1 MLYHVGRHRHR
12 LHASLFGHRCSSD
25 CLREAWLL
33 LKCGGAD
40 DCGEAADEAMGQP
53 CGLGRR
59 GAATLTEGDGVVV
72 RWQCEACLDRALASL
87 DSTA

>member
-12 LHASLFGHRCSSD
+12 LHASLFGHSCSSD

-40 DCGEAADEAMGQP
+40 GCGEAADEAMGLP

-59 GAATLTEGDGVVV
+59 GAATLTEGVGVVV